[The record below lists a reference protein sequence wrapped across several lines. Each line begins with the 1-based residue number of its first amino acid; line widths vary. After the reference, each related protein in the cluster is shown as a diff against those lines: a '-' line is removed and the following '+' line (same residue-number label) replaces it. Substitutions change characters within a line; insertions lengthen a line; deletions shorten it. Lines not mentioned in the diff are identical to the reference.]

1 MSGLSRTRWVM
12 TLLEVGVEWLARL
25 QEVVGERT
33 AKTGIGEPDLTT
45 VPTAQGPLG
54 CTGGREGAVGAT
66 EYTAEGSWKQ
76 GKRRQD
82 HFRSGLCRI
91 Q

>member
-1 MSGLSRTRWVM
+1 MSGLSRTRWVI
-12 TLLEVGVEWLARL
+12 TLLEGGVEWVAGL
-25 QEVVGERT
+25 QDTVGERT
-33 AKTGIGEPDLTT
+33 ARTGIGEPDLMT

-54 CTGGREGAVGAT
+54 CTGGREGEVGAT

-82 HFRSGLCRI
+82 YFRSGLCRI
-91 Q
+91 E